1 MTALEQVE
9 RQLKHPSFTAVERE
23 FLSAFWHWAGGVEP
37 LLIIAVF
44 QCFPTNDNPGPAAGT
59 GHARAQNP
67 IHDSEIIR
75 VLAGLGCSSPG
86 LQLIRR
92 TRHTTRTQHS
102 VKPGKLWILLRSDIH
117 VSLLSRK
124 NTRGQARSRERA
136 LFWSRSLARAFGAS
150 RLWSLRSQNRT
161 SICCLGPVRAFAE
174 D

>member
-1 MTALEQVE
+1 MANFCFNCQRYQSFATERTCILPISMEKQIGHFLVAMVVSPASRFIVQTHADSSYTA
-9 RQLKHPSFTAVERE
+9 
-23 FLSAFWHWAGGVEP
+23 
-37 LLIIAVF
+37 
-44 QCFPTNDNPGPAAGT
+44 
-59 GHARAQNP
+59 HARRTTC
-67 IHDSEIIR
+67 R
-75 VLAGLGCSSPG
+75 VFEETERVANY
-86 LQLIRR
+86 R
-92 TRHTTRTQHS
+92 
-102 VKPGKLWILLRSDIH
+102 IH